1 MTLLVVDDEPDIRD
15 ALHLYLSYLGY
26 EVLTAKDGQS
36 ALEIFQQNNP
46 PIVLSDIKMPGMDGI
61 ELLQKIKQ
69 QNPDTE
75 VIMITG
81 HGDMDRAVRCLQ
93 LDATDFITKPIND
106 DALEIALKRAK
117 DKMNMRHQLREY
129 TENLEKL
136 VEEKSAKLVE
146 AERLAA
152 VGQAVLGLSSAMR
165 DIAGSIQYFNE
176 MPCFVSIH
184 NRHLKVVS
192 ANQLYRDRL
201 GNDVGGDS
209 WAIYKGIADGK
220 KPCPVEMTFQ
230 SGKGVRSE
238 QRLVYSDGRE
248 LPVMVHT
255 APIRNR
261 DGALELVL
269 EITADISEV
278 QRLQEQLRI
287 TQRRYQQLFD
297 EAPCYISVQDA
308 DFRITAINRRF
319 KEDFGD
325 ATGSLCYETYKQRSA
340 PCENCPAVKTFE
352 DGKSHQ
358 MEMVVTSK
366 SGEQY
371 HVLTW
376 TAPIL
381 NATGEIAQVMEMST
395 NITQIRKLQDHLT
408 TLGLLIGSISHGVK
422 GILTGMDSGVYLLD
436 SGFSRNDSK
445 RIEEGIEVVKLMVD
459 RIRNLVLN
467 VLYYAKRRELNWQR
481 VDVLK
486 FVSDVAFIIE
496 PKVKKHRIEL
506 VRDFHKPLGQ
516 FEIDVGVVRSALV
529 NILENAVEAC
539 LEDNMKKSHKIIFR
553 AKQHRHHIELNISD
567 NGIGMDKETEQNI
580 FNLFFSSKGQSG
592 TGLGLYISNQ
602 VIEQHGGKITVS
614 SEPGKGADF
623 CIRLPKVLPEDVKSI
638 QTESEMESIG
648 SL

>member
-1 MTLLVVDDEPDIRD
+1 
-15 ALHLYLSYLGY
+15 
-26 EVLTAKDGQS
+26 
-36 ALEIFQQNNP
+36 
-46 PIVLSDIKMPGMDGI
+46 
-61 ELLQKIKQ
+61 
-69 QNPDTE
+69 
-75 VIMITG
+75 
-81 HGDMDRAVRCLQ
+81 
-93 LDATDFITKPIND
+93 
-106 DALEIALKRAK
+106 
-117 DKMNMRHQLREY
+117 
-129 TENLEKL
+129 
-136 VEEKSAKLVE
+136 
-146 AERLAA
+146 
-152 VGQAVLGLSSAMR
+152 
-165 DIAGSIQYFNE
+165 
-176 MPCFVSIH
+176 
-184 NRHLKVVS
+184 
-192 ANQLYRDRL
+192 
-201 GNDVGGDS
+201 
-209 WAIYKGIADGK
+209 
-220 KPCPVEMTFQ
+220 
-230 SGKGVRSE
+230 
-238 QRLVYSDGRE
+238 
-248 LPVMVHT
+248 
-255 APIRNR
+255 
-261 DGALELVL
+261 
-269 EITADISEV
+269 
-278 QRLQEQLRI
+278 
-287 TQRRYQQLFD
+287 
-297 EAPCYISVQDA
+297 
-308 DFRITAINRRF
+308 
-319 KEDFGD
+319 
-325 ATGSLCYETYKQRSA
+325 
-340 PCENCPAVKTFE
+340 
-352 DGKSHQ
+352 Q

-445 RIEEGIEVVKLMVD
+445 RIEEGIEVVRLMVD

-467 VLYYAKRRELNWQR
+467 VLYYAKRRELNCQR